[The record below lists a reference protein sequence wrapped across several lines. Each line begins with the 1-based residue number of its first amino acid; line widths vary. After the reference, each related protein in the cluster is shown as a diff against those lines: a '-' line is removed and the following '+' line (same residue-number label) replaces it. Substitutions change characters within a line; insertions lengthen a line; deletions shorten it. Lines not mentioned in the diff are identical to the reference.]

1 MSMTQVATAALV
13 VASCSCVFAGEADF
27 TKADLKELGVKLVA
41 AAKDKKTGFIVGG
54 KNDTALIKSLTEI
67 AGRKIAA
74 LEKDMRPGAPSEVG
88 SRLGFLGK
96 DEKLLDILAE
106 DNEYVVGKL
115 GLTHQELARH
125 LHIVGAIAVKHGK
138 ANAKE
143 AYAFQ
148 YHGRR
153 YQVTHTAA
161 RGFQLSP
168 FYDDTKTNVNA
179 TLTNEKTGAKLTYSL
194 LVAHM
199 IERYGFY
206 EGHGTPY
213 RVDPRGVVAVFDFLV
228 EKKKP

>member
-1 MSMTQVATAALV
+1 MRLTTVFAAAL
-13 VASCSCVFAGEADF
+13 ALACRAPAPAGEPDF
-27 TKADLKELGVKLVA
+27 TKPNLKELGVQLVA
-41 AAKDKKTGFIVGG
+41 PVKDGKTGFVVGG
-54 KNDTALIKSLTEI
+54 KNHTALIKSLTEI
-67 AGRKIAA
+67 NRRKIAA
-74 LEKDMRPGAPSEVG
+74 LEKDMRPGAVSEVG

-106 DNEYVVGKL
+106 DNDFVLGKL
-115 GLTHQELARH
+115 GLTHQELAKH
-125 LHIVGAIAVKHGK
+125 LHIVGAIAVKHAK
-138 ANAKE
+138 ANSKE
-143 AYAFQ
+143 TYAFG

-153 YQVTHTAA
+153 YQVNYTAA

-179 TLTNEKTGAKLTYSL
+179 TLTNAKSGAKLTYSL

-213 RVDPRGVVAVFDFLV
+213 RVDPRGIVAVFDFLV
-228 EKKKP
+228 AKKNP